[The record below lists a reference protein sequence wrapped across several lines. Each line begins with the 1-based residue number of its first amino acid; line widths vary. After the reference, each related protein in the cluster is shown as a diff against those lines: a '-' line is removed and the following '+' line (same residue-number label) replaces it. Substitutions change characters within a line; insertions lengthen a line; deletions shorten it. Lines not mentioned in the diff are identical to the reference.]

1 MKNILAILLTILL
14 LQGGEVFARSSGRS
28 YSSGA
33 SSSCGRSY
41 SSGGASSG
49 VGRSFSSGA
58 SHAYSSGG
66 SSTPKSYS
74 SGGSS
79 PKSYSPGGNSSKP
92 YSPGESSGRSYSPSG
107 NGSKSYSTSP
117 ASKPN
122 SFGGGSFASD
132 TTPHASSSRSFGRSY
147 SAGGSNSF
155 VGKSATDPKGNF
167 NSALTSA
174 GQGEDSRIAY
184 EKHYTTPAGTT
195 KPYTP
200 ADQSKAERI
209 RSVDENRY
217 RNYDYRAQVYYG
229 NYPPTHYNDYWS
241 PFLMGYLLSSSVHS
255 TDRAAWVYNHR
266 DSIDDAR
273 YHDLVARDAG
283 LAAQLRQMELQHV
296 QRDPNYVLPT
306 MVNDPDLMYDK
317 GFRRFRS
324 QAWSLGGVRLF
335 LDVGCGFR
343 AWSGYVVVLYPGVVD
358 ESKECLWPDGL

>member
-79 PKSYSPGGNSSKP
+79 PKSYSPGGNIPKSYSAGESSSKSYSPGGNGSRP
-92 YSPGESSGRSYSPSG
+92 YSPGESSRRSYSPSG

-209 RSVDENRY
+209 RSVQRK
-217 RNYDYRAQVYYG
+217 QV
-229 NYPPTHYNDYWS
+229 S
-241 PFLMGYLLSSSVHS
+241 
-255 TDRAAWVYNHR
+255 
-266 DSIDDAR
+266 
-273 YHDLVARDAG
+273 
-283 LAAQLRQMELQHV
+283 QLRLPRPGLLRQLPADPLQ
-296 QRDPNYVLPT
+296 
-306 MVNDPDLMYDK
+306 
-317 GFRRFRS
+317 
-324 QAWSLGGVRLF
+324 
-335 LDVGCGFR
+335 
-343 AWSGYVVVLYPGVVD
+343 
-358 ESKECLWPDGL
+358 